1 MLGSMAAILVLVTV
15 LPAIK
20 SSGKE
25 LEEKRALKCGV
36 CENLA
41 VISLVLLRLLLRV
54 FVRASLVGQQPAL
67 EVALYGQGHMAN
79 IFFFV

>member
-67 EVALYGQGHMAN
+67 QLALYGQT
-79 IFFFV
+79 FFLF